1 MNVGHKKDKKMVKFG
16 KAIVKCRFIIVIVA
30 FALLIPAAIGY
41 FNTRINY
48 DILYYLPKDIETM
61 VGQDILVDQFGTGA
75 FSFLIVE
82 GMEPEDV
89 AELKKKVEDVDAVA
103 KVIWYDSF
111 ADLSI
116 PMEMLPDN
124 LYEAFN
130 NDEGD
135 CTMMAVMFED
145 TTSAESTMNAIEEIR
160 DITGEQCFL
169 SGMSAVVED
178 TKNLSNKETPI
189 YVVIAVI
196 LATIVLGLTM
206 DSFLAPIFFL
216 IGIGLAIV
224 YNLGT
229 NIFKGEISYITQALT
244 AVLQLGVTM
253 DYSIFLWHSYIENLE
268 KYDDKKDAMA
278 NAIANTITSVVGSS
292 ITTVAGFVALCFMSF
307 TLGLDLGIVMAKG
320 VIIGVISCVTVLPS
334 MLLIFDKAIQKTRH
348 KPLLPDMPKVS
359 KFIVSHPA
367 IFAILF
373 FVLLFPA
380 LYGYNRTSVYYNLD
394 STLPKTLPSI
404 IANEKLNDNFEMNS
418 THMLLCDVNMSTED
432 TIQMVEE
439 MEAVPGVKKVLGL
452 DSILGPAIPRDM
464 IPDELKEELQSD
476 QYKLM
481 LIMSEYKVASDEV
494 NEQCDSLS
502 AITKSYDP
510 NSMLIGEAP
519 CTKDL
524 IRITDTDFSTVSEVS
539 IGAIFVIILLVFKS
553 ITLPIVL
560 VGVIELAIFINMGIP
575 YYTGTVLPFVASIVI
590 GTIQLGSTVDY
601 AILMTTRY
609 KEERYNG
616 HDKREAVLIA
626 HQSSMKSII
635 VSALSFFAATFGV
648 GCVSNIDMIGSLCSL
663 MARGAIISMFI
674 VLTMLPTMLQIFDK
688 VICYTSWKFLP
699 PKSERER
706 IKRENAAVQEPVVKG
721 ISQIGGDLGKN
732 EGTESADDKSGND
745 PEKSAEEDLE
755 EKLKQSRN
763 TENNEEL
770 EFIDIREADKDEK

>member
-1 MNVGHKKDKKMVKFG
+1 MVKFG
-16 KAIVKCRFIIVIVA
+16 KAVVKCRFLIVIIA

-41 FNTRINY
+41 FNTKINY
-48 DILYYLPKDIETM
+48 DILYYLPDEIETM
-61 VGQDILVDQFGTGA
+61 VGQDILVDQFGSGA

-82 GMEPEDV
+82 GMDPLDV
-89 AELKKKVEDVDAVA
+89 SKIREKVENVDAVST
-103 KVIWYDSF
+103 VIWYDSL

-116 PMEMLPDN
+116 PMSMLPDT

-130 NDEGD
+130 NDEGN
-135 CTMMAVMFED
+135 CTLMAVIFKE
-145 TTSAESTMNAIEEIR
+145 TTSAEATMDAIEEIR

-178 TKNLSNKETPI
+178 TKTLSDQETPI
-189 YVVIAVI
+189 YVLIAVV
-196 LATIVLGLTM
+196 LATLVLGLTM
-206 DSFLAPIFFL
+206 DSFLAPVFFL

-229 NIFKGEISYITQALT
+229 NIIQGEISYITQALT

-253 DYSIFLWHSYIENLE
+253 DYSIFLWHSYIENLD

-278 NAIANTITSVVGSS
+278 NAIASTITSVVGSS

-359 KFIVSHPA
+359 EFIVKHSWL
-367 IFAILF
+367 FFILF

-380 LYGYNRTSVYYNLD
+380 LYGYTRTSVYYNLD
-394 STLPKTLPSI
+394 STLPRDLPCIVAS
-404 IANEKLNDNFEMNS
+404 EKLNDNFEMS
-418 THMLLCDVNMSTED
+418 CTHMLLCDVNMSTED
-432 TIQMVEE
+432 TLNMIDE
-439 MEAVPGVKKVLGL
+439 MKEVDGVKSVLGL
-452 DSILGPAIPRDM
+452 DSILGPLIPRSM
-464 IPDELKEELQSD
+464 IPDELKGKLESD
-476 QYKLM
+476 EYKLM
-481 LIMSEYKVASDEV
+481 LIMSEYAVASSDV
-494 NEQCDSLS
+494 NEQCEKLS

-510 NSMLIGEAP
+510 KSMLVGEAP

-524 IRITDTDFSTVSEVS
+524 IEITDNDFATVSEVS
-539 IGAIFVIILLVFKS
+539 IGAIFVIIMLVFKS
-553 ITLPIVL
+553 LTLPIVL

-575 YYTGTVLPFVASIVI
+575 YYTVTVLPFVASIVI

-626 HQSSMKSII
+626 HKASMKSII

-648 GCVSNIDMIGSLCSL
+648 GLVSNIDMIGSLCTL

-674 VLTMLPTMLQIFDK
+674 VLTMLPTMLQFFDRI
-688 VICYTSWKFLP
+688 VCYTSWKFLP
-699 PKSERER
+699 PKAERER
-706 IKRENAAVQEPVVKG
+706 QKLAMSSELLNDEPVVKG
-721 ISQIGGDLGKN
+721 IAKS
-732 EGTESADDKSGND
+732 EETDDKSGDDQGGNGD
-745 PEKSAEEDLE
+745 PQNTRQDEEE
-755 EKLKQSRN
+755 EIKK
-763 TENNEEL
+763 E
-770 EFIDIREADKDEK
+770 I